1 MTKPI
6 VNPFSKDY
14 VPKIAINYRDR
25 KYKRPVI
32 SQPSEDVHQTLNP
45 KFNEPTI
52 TENYRRIAQTEI

>member
-14 VPKIAINYRDR
+14 VPKIAIDYRDR

-32 SQPSEDVHQTLNP
+32 SQPSEDVHQTLNH
-45 KFNEPTI
+45 KFNEPTL
-52 TENYRRIAQTEI
+52 TETFRKISLTHI